1 MGELPRAPSIRVA
14 DGAINLNVLPDFA
27 GAGTERGTERGT
39 GGSGAAGTARTRGEA
54 LGEAD
59 TSTLETQQGR
69 LAGSQGRDVASSF
82 GLRRSRA

>member
-1 MGELPRAPSIRVA
+1 M
-14 DGAINLNVLPDFA
+14 
-27 GAGTERGTERGT
+27 
-39 GGSGAAGTARTRGEA
+39 ARTRGEA
-54 LGEAD
+54 LGEAG

>member
-14 DGAINLNVLPDFA
+14 DGAINLNILPDFA
-27 GAGTERGTERGT
+27 GAGTERGM

-54 LGEAD
+54 LGEAG